1 MDGCIEDFSSGISF
15 QGLGGGL
22 HGGYSPMYDNT
33 TLDFQQLGGGKKK
46 RKSRKLK
53 KSNRSRMISRSK
65 KSRSRSNKKIYKK
78 KSLSKKSLKKKSKKS
93 RKSLK

>member
-1 MDGCIEDFSSGISF
+1 MNGCGIDFVGLTF
-15 QGLGGGL
+15 QGGDGSL
-22 HGGYSPMYDNT
+22 HAGYSPIFDNT
-33 TLDFQQLGGGKKK
+33 IQQLGGAEKKK

-65 KSRSRSNKKIYKK
+65 KSRSISNKKKYKK
-78 KSLSKKSLKKKSKKS
+78 KSLSKRSFKKKSKKS

>member
-1 MDGCIEDFSSGISF
+1 MYGCGTDFVGLTF
-15 QGLGGGL
+15 QGVDGDL
-22 HGGYSPMYDNT
+22 HGGYSPIYDNT
-33 TLDFQQLGGGKKK
+33 TLDFKQLGGGKKK

-65 KSRSRSNKKIYKK
+65 KSRSKSNKKIYKK

>member
-1 MDGCIEDFSSGISF
+1 MDGCGTDFVGLTF
-15 QGLGGGL
+15 QGGGGGL
-22 HGGYSPMYDNT
+22 HGGYSPIIDNT
-33 TLDFQQLGGGKKK
+33 TIDFQLGGGKKK

-65 KSRSRSNKKIYKK
+65 KSRSKSNKKIYKK
-78 KSLSKKSLKKKSKKS
+78 KSLSKRSFKKKSKKS